1 MTLCADQSGSSNV
14 MLLRHADTWQA
25 SAFAG
30 FGAYGAVGF
39 SYGGETTPMLPPPPR
54 PGAADDSDEYTDSE
68 SDSEDDTPKTLNEQ
82 EREAFAAG
90 FGIMSFDS
98 TLRRAERNE
107 KAEAEGRVPKP
118 K

>member
-1 MTLCADQSGSSNV
+1 VL
-14 MLLRHADTWQA
+14 HA
-25 SAFAG
+25 AG

-39 SYGGETTPMLPPPPR
+39 SYGGEAPPALPPPPR
-54 PGAADDSDEYTDSE
+54 PASAGANPQDSDDYSSDSE
-68 SDSEDDTPKTLNEQ
+68 SDSEDDAPKTLNEE

-90 FGIMSFDS
+90 FGIRHFDT